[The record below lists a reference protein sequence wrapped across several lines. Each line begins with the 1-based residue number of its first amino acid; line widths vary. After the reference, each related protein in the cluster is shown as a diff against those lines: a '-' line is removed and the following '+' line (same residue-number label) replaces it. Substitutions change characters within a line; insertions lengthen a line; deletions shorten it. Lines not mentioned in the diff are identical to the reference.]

1 MWFMTGDGRKLT
13 YHREGSGP
21 LLVCHPG
28 GPGFSGAELADLGG
42 LAAHRTLV
50 VLDPRATGGSDPA
63 PDYAPSSYAEDID
76 ELRAHLGVEKIDL
89 LGFSHGAIVAIVYA
103 AHHPDRVHR
112 LVLASGL
119 AAFSDDVQA
128 EIARWIELK
137 SAEPWQADAVAAL
150 KEEESGEIADLGALW
165 QREAP
170 LYFSHWD
177 ERFRPQMVAAAEG
190 ASGAPLVSFNA
201 DGFDV
206 RGSLG
211 DIRAPTLIITGRD
224 DFICG
229 PAAAAELQRGI
240 ADARTVLIDDAGHMT
255 FVEQPD
261 AFRMQVEAFLAGG
274 G

>member
-1 MWFMTGDGRKLT
+1 MWFNTGDGRKIT
-13 YHREGSGP
+13 YRLEGSGP
-21 LLVCHPG
+21 MLVCHPG
-28 GPGFSGAELADLGG
+28 GPGFSGAELGDLGG
-42 LAAHRTLV
+42 LSGHRTLV
-50 VLDPRATGGSDPA
+50 LLDPRATGGSDPA
-63 PDYAPSSYAEDID
+63 PDYAPDSYAADID
-76 ELRAHLGVEKIDL
+76 ELRAHLGVEQVDL
-89 LGFSHGAIVAIVYA
+89 LGFSHGAIVAIAYA
-103 AHHPDRVHR
+103 ARYPDRVHS
-112 LVLASGL
+112 LVLASGV

-128 EIARWIELK
+128 EMARWIELK
-137 SAEPWQADAVAAL
+137 LAEPWLADAVAAL

-170 LYFSHWD
+170 LYFSRWD

-190 ASGAPLVSFNA
+190 AAGAPLVAFNA

-229 PAAAAELQRGI
+229 PAAAAELQHGI

-261 AFRMQVEAFLAGG
+261 AFRTQVEAFLARGG
-274 G
+274 